1 MPVTSR
7 FCGLPS
13 GLLWLLGFTVFGC
26 GSKGAVSLSAR
37 VENATL
43 SVQPL
48 ALGTQLGGEF
58 DLVLELGGAAPE
70 ATTVT
75 LGGFSLKSEQSTL
88 VEALSA
94 SSSQAFPLEIGVG
107 SSKTVHFV
115 LDEGTLAEG
124 EVGAALCSGDVWYAG
139 TVTDTLSDGKPTV
152 ASSGKLTPTCE

>member
-7 FCGLPS
+7 FYGFPTAPVL
-13 GLLWLLGFTVFGC
+13 LLGLALFGC

-48 ALGTQLGGEF
+48 ALGTQLTGEF
-58 DLVLELGGAAPE
+58 DLVLELGSAAPE

-75 LGGFSLKSEQSTL
+75 LGSFSLKNAETTL
-88 VEALSA
+88 VEALNASA
-94 SSSQAFPLEIGVG
+94 SESFPLALGAG
-107 SSKTVHFV
+107 KSLSVHFF
-115 LDEGTLAEG
+115 LDQTKLIDADL
-124 EVGAALCSGDVWYAG
+124 GAALCAGEVWYAG

-152 ASSGKLTPTCE
+152 ASSNRLVPSCE